1 MKLNADA
8 MMRLAVRVAF
18 VAGVGAVAGPVAAQ
32 EASPTPIPAPAETP
46 SSPDAAAPAAPAEP
60 AAVLPVEA
68 VSAPAAAA
76 PSSEKAINL
85 DRVVVTGTRIKQ
97 ANLTASSQ
105 LTLVGE
111 KEFKA
116 SGTVNVESLLNSLP
130 QSFAEFSTADSNGAT
145 GTATVN
151 LRNLGSQQTLVLI
164 DGKRLMPGDPLQN
177 APSADLNFIPAALV
191 ERVEVLSGGASAVY
205 GSDAVAGVVNFIM
218 KKDLDGVMFDSQ
230 LSSTDRLDGTVVD
243 STLAFG
249 SNSADGR
256 GNVTGFL
263 SYSYMQGITQDKRKF
278 SKCSLTTNA
287 AGNRQTCAGSPTIAE
302 GRFLS
307 YDRYYSDEFGAEG
320 DASYYSIV
328 DPNGTRALVADDG
341 RTFNF
346 APFNYLQR
354 PDKRYNLGVFGN
366 YKFSPALDLYA
377 SAMLM
382 DDRTP
387 AQVAPSGLFGTRTTV
402 PCNSPL
408 LSDQQK
414 QYLCGDVGLDTG
426 PDSTDVATLAVLKR
440 TVEIGPRISDLRHTQ
455 YRLQTGFR
463 GEFGN
468 GFNYDVSAQRGEVI
482 YASGTLNYVN
492 LTNAR
497 DGLAT
502 AVDANGNAVC
512 ASGNP
517 NCVPV
522 DLFQVGA
529 LTPDQ
534 VNFIKADG
542 FSQANLIEEVLG
554 ANITGDLGQYGA
566 VLPWAKNGVS
576 FASGVEY
583 RTEALD
589 YRPDSLVS
597 SGNLGGVGGP
607 SPAVRGAFQVHEAY
621 SELQIP
627 IWEDLPFGKLLQ
639 ADGAYRWSN
648 YSIANDAQ
656 GYKVGLRYQPI
667 EDLTVRYSFQRATRA
682 PSVNELFSPQA
693 FGLAGGSDPCA
704 GANIRAAGAAAPTLE
719 QCMRSGVTEAQYN
732 AAATGGGI
740 ADCASGQC
748 NALTGGNL
756 DLRSERSITRQ
767 LGIVFTPSF
776 VRGLSMTVDY
786 FDIILNGQIGNQPIN
801 AVLNQCVFGG
811 DDVACGL
818 INRGPAGRL
827 SGDTSVG
834 NFVELTNQN
843 VGYFRTKGFDIGGT
857 YRRKLKDMGLPDI
870 GTLTSQFDATYLD
883 LQEVQPNPA
892 ARAYDCTGLYGAT
905 CGTPIPYYR
914 HKLRMTWDMP
924 SGVGISAA
932 WRYFGGTSLDSA
944 TNDPSLTSAAGRANQ
959 IDDKIGAKQYLDLSA
974 SYKLPIKQKIS
985 LRAGISNVGGQNP
998 PTLSSNAPNAISSP
1012 PFGNANTF
1020 PNVYDSLGR
1029 VMFVGLS
1036 AEF

>member
-1 MKLNADA
+1 MKMNADA

-18 VAGVGAVAGPVAAQ
+18 VAGFGSAAMPVAAQ
-32 EASPTPIPAPAETP
+32 DATVAAPPGEVPPTSKVEPAAPVSE
-46 SSPDAAAPAAPAEP
+46 AAAPVDGS
-60 AAVLPVEA
+60 AV
-68 VSAPAAAA
+68 
-76 PSSEKAINL
+76 NL
-85 DRVVVTGTRIKQ
+85 DKVVITGTRIKQ

-130 QSFAEFSTADSNGAT
+130 QSFAEFSTGDSNGAT

-177 APSADLNFIPAALV
+177 APSADLNFIPASLV

-218 KKDLDGVMFDSQ
+218 KKDLDGVLIDSQ
-230 LSSTDRLDGTVVD
+230 LSTTDEFDGTTVD

-249 SNSADGR
+249 ANSTDGR
-256 GNVTGFL
+256 GNVTAFL
-263 SYSYMQGITQDKRKF
+263 AYSKMQGITQDKRKF
-278 SKCSLTTNA
+278 SRCSLTTNA
-287 AGNRQTCAGSPTIAE
+287 AGNSQTCAGSRTIAE

-307 YDRYYSDEFGAEG
+307 YDRYYSQAFGPTG
-320 DASYYSIV
+320 DGSYYSIV
-328 DPNGTRALVADDG
+328 DPSGTRSLVADDG

-354 PDKRYNLGVFGN
+354 PDNRYNVGAFGN
-366 YKFSPALDLYA
+366 YKFSSMLELYG

-387 AQVAPSGLFGTRTTV
+387 AQVAPSGLFGTRATV

-408 LSDQQK
+408 LSAQQK
-414 QYLCGDVGLDTG
+414 QYLCGDVGLDTSAA
-426 PDSTDVATLAVLKR
+426 STDVATLAVLKR

-492 LTNAR
+492 LTNAQ
-497 DGLAT
+497 DGLST

-512 ASGNP
+512 ASGNAGCLP
-517 NCVPV
+517 I
-522 DLFQVGA
+522 DLFQQGA
-529 LTPDQ
+529 LTPNQ

-542 FSQANLIEEVLG
+542 FSQANLIEEVLS
-554 ANITGDLGQYGA
+554 ANFGGDLGQYG
-566 VLPWAKNGVS
+566 LLSPWAKNGLA
-576 FASGVEY
+576 FATGVEY

-597 SGNLGGVGGP
+597 GGKLGGVGGP
-607 SPAVRGAFQVHEAY
+607 SPAVKGGYQVHEAY
-621 SELQIP
+621 TELQLP
-627 IWEDLPFGKLLQ
+627 IWEDMPFGKLLQ
-639 ADGAYRWSN
+639 VDGAYRWSN

-656 GYKVGLRYQPI
+656 GYKLGLRYQPI
-667 EDLTVRYSFQRATRA
+667 EDVTLRYSFQRATRA

-693 FGLAGGSDPCA
+693 FGLTGGSDPCA
-704 GANIRAAGAAAPTLE
+704 GANIRAAGANAPTLE
-719 QCMRSGVTEAQYN
+719 QCQRSGVTTAQYN
-732 AAATGGGI
+732 AAAGGGGI
-740 ADCASGQC
+740 QDCSSGQC

-756 DLRSERSITRQ
+756 GLQSERSITRQ
-767 LGIVFTPSF
+767 LGVVFTPSF
-776 VRGLSMTVDY
+776 VRGLSLTVDY
-786 FDIILNGQIGNQPIN
+786 FDIILKGQIGSQPVN
-801 AVLNQCVFGG
+801 AVLNQCIFGG
-811 DDVACGL
+811 DNDACAL
-818 INRGPAGRL
+818 INRGPTGRL

-843 VGYFRTKGFDIGGT
+843 VGYFRTKGFDVGGT
-857 YRRKLKDMGLPDI
+857 YRRRLKDIGLPDY
-870 GTLTSQFDATYLD
+870 GSLTSQFDATYVD

-892 ARAYDCTGLYGAT
+892 SNAYDCTGLYGAT
-905 CGTPIPYYR
+905 CGTPVPYYR
-914 HKLRMTWDMP
+914 HKLRVTWDMP
-924 SGVGISAA
+924 SGLGLSAA
-932 WRYFGGTSLDSA
+932 WRYFGGVSLDSA
-944 TNDPSLTSAAGRANQ
+944 TSDPSLTSAAGRANK

-974 SYKLPIKQKIS
+974 SFKLPIKQSIS
-985 LRAGISNVGGQNP
+985 LRAGVSNVAGQNP
-998 PTLSSNAPNAISSP
+998 PTVSSNAPNAISSP